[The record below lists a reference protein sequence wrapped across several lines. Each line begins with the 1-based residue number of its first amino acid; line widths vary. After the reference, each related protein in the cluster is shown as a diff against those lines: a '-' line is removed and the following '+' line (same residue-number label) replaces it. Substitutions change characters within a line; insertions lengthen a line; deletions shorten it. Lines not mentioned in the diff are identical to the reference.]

1 MQSRSLLVA
10 FISVC
15 LFSCGGGVGGSG
27 SVTIPSI
34 GHFVDAPVGGLTYSC
49 GALTGT
55 TGSDGSFN
63 YDSGTSCSFT
73 IGNVTVGSVSA
84 PPSDGN
90 VTPYDLAGTTRTDA
104 LNSGAVAVAQFLQS
118 IATTNASGA
127 LVIPTSVT
135 TALNSAS
142 ATSLLSNGIPVNSTV
157 LQNLVTAATPSNP
170 ATLVSSAV
178 AASNLATYIST
189 AGISTTVAVSGSTS
203 SSSSNKSAPNLSTSP
218 GATLTAQDT
227 TVGFSATTDIASTG
241 YWELLPVS
249 ASAPSKFQIISGLDS
264 NNNSVSFS
272 GSSSMTAGTTTNFSI
287 SNLTYSTSYKLY
299 FIASNA
305 SASGLTTSIVTS
317 SLVTGS
323 APAAPNLTLS
333 SSTLT
338 STNGTVTASIT
349 SDVASKGYW
358 MVELASA
365 SAPGASYII
374 SNTGNS
380 AVTSGIPSVVAMTSG
395 SLSLSAGTATNLSIT
410 GLSLKNNYV
419 LYFVATNNSD
429 TTKISTVSSETISVS
444 NDNAPT
450 LTLSNSTLNS
460 INGTITATITSDIT
474 ATGYYRAVV
483 STGSVPTASQIISN
497 PDLGACCYNGG
508 SGVIFTSGSVS
519 LTAGIPAQVSI
530 TGLSTNAS
538 YTLYFTATNS
548 YDTSKVSQVVTEPI
562 SVYSDIAPTLSLS
575 NSTLHFNNN
584 NLLTVTV
591 TSDMPAVGY
600 WVVGNDVQSETA
612 TNIISNGRSGNSAV
626 SFAGGSVVNLALF
639 SGTVSLGAGSNTI
652 TISLPRNSPFTALLP
667 TYTLLFTSTNAGDS
681 SQVSTVVSEPISI
694 P

>member
-1 MQSRSLLVA
+1 
-10 FISVC
+10 
-15 LFSCGGGVGGSG
+15 
-27 SVTIPSI
+27 
-34 GHFVDAPVGGLTYSC
+34 
-49 GALTGT
+49 
-55 TGSDGSFN
+55 
-63 YDSGTSCSFT
+63 
-73 IGNVTVGSVSA
+73 
-84 PPSDGN
+84 
-90 VTPYDLAGTTRTDA
+90 
-104 LNSGAVAVAQFLQS
+104 
-118 IATTNASGA
+118 
-127 LVIPTSVT
+127 
-135 TALNSAS
+135 
-142 ATSLLSNGIPVNSTV
+142 
-157 LQNLVTAATPSNP
+157 
-170 ATLVSSAV
+170 
-178 AASNLATYIST
+178 
-189 AGISTTVAVSGSTS
+189 
-203 SSSSNKSAPNLSTSP
+203 
-218 GATLTAQDT
+218 
-227 TVGFSATTDIASTG
+227 
-241 YWELLPVS
+241 
-249 ASAPSKFQIISGLDS
+249 
-264 NNNSVSFS
+264 
-272 GSSSMTAGTTTNFSI
+272 
-287 SNLTYSTSYKLY
+287 
-299 FIASNA
+299 
-305 SASGLTTSIVTS
+305 
-317 SLVTGS
+317 
-323 APAAPNLTLS
+323 
-333 SSTLT
+333 
-338 STNGTVTASIT
+338 
-349 SDVASKGYW
+349 

-530 TGLSTNAS
+530 TGLSINAS

-626 SFAGGSVVNLALF
+626 SFAGGSVVNLVLF